1 MLLQSAHNMTLTQFW
16 VQVIHQDF
24 RQLMLEKA
32 DVSQNVRA
40 MQFEKQESASWVT
53 AVVGR
58 VGQPLDGGTK
68 SQG

>member
-1 MLLQSAHNMTLTQFW
+1 
-16 VQVIHQDF
+16 
-24 RQLMLEKA
+24 MLEKA